1 MLEMEVVGVR
11 IEMPSNQP
19 IVLLKIKGGE
29 KYLPIWIGTA
39 EASAIALAHQGVE
52 PPRPLT
58 HDLLLGIL
66 DKFQGEISQISIDS
80 LEAGVFRASI
90 HFTNGEVVDARPSD
104 ALVLALRK
112 SAPIFCGERVVEAAG
127 IDVPDDQEKEVDQ
140 FRQFLD
146 EVNPEDFGSSS

>member
-66 DKFQGEISQISIDS
+66 DKFHGEISQISIDS
-80 LEAGVFRASI
+80 LDSGVFKASI
-90 HFTNGEVVDARPSD
+90 QFTNQEVVDARPSD
-104 ALVLALRK
+104 ALVLALRA
-112 SAPIFCGERVVEAAG
+112 SAPIFCQEQVIESAG

-146 EVNPEDFGSSS
+146 EVNPEDFGSTS

>member
-58 HDLLLGIL
+58 HDLLLAIL
-66 DKFQGEISQISIDS
+66 NKFHGEISQISIDS
-80 LEAGVFRASI
+80 LESGVFKASI
-90 HFTNGEVVDARPSD
+90 KFTNQEVVDARPSD
-104 ALVLALRK
+104 ALVLALRA
-112 SAPIFCGERVVEAAG
+112 SAPIYCQEQVIESAG

-146 EVNPEDFGSSS
+146 EVNPEDFGSTS

>member
-58 HDLLLGIL
+58 HDLLLAIL
-66 DKFQGEISQISIDS
+66 DKFHGEISQISIDS
-80 LEAGVFRASI
+80 LESGVFKASI
-90 HFTNGEVVDARPSD
+90 KFTNQEVVDARPSD
-104 ALVLALRK
+104 ALVLALRA
-112 SAPIFCGERVVEAAG
+112 SAPIYCQEQVIESAG

-146 EVNPEDFGSSS
+146 EVNPEDFGSTS

>member
-66 DKFQGEISQISIDS
+66 DKFHGEISQISIDS
-80 LEAGVFRASI
+80 LESGVFKASI
-90 HFTNGEVVDARPSD
+90 KFTNQEVVDARPSD
-104 ALVLALRK
+104 ALVLALRA
-112 SAPIFCGERVVEAAG
+112 SAPIYCQEQVIESAG

-146 EVNPEDFGSSS
+146 EVNPEDFGSTS

>member
-1 MLEMEVVGVR
+1 MIEVEVVGVR

-19 IVLLKIKGGE
+19 IVLLKLKSGE

-39 EASAIALAHQGVE
+39 EASAIALAHQGVQ

-58 HDLLLGIL
+58 HDLLLL
-66 DKFQGEISQISIDS
+66 VVDKFEGKIQQITIDS
-80 LEAGVFRASI
+80 LDNGVFKARI
-90 HFTNGEVVDARPSD
+90 HFTNGQIVDSRPSD
-104 ALVLALRK
+104 ALVLALRVA
-112 SAPIFCGERVVEAAG
+112 APVFCSDDVIATAA

-146 EVNPEDFGSSS
+146 DVNPEDFGSPS

>member
-1 MLEMEVVGVR
+1 MPEMEVVGVR

-66 DKFQGEISQISIDS
+66 DKFHGEISQISIDS
-80 LEAGVFRASI
+80 LESGVFKASI
-90 HFTNGEVVDARPSD
+90 KFTNQEVVDARPSD
-104 ALVLALRK
+104 ALVLALRA
-112 SAPIFCGERVVEAAG
+112 SAPIYCQEQVIESAG

-146 EVNPEDFGSSS
+146 EVNPEDFGSTS